1 MNNIEEMLDEL
12 LEIALQARSCQVKKW
27 KNALIEGLSGFGK
40 TSITEQWAEEKGIPL
55 VSYDLSQ
62 DVSTIYEENQFG
74 ILEPKKVEDPIVLA
88 QQLIFSR
95 LKKYKGGKDFILFL
109 DDYHRAL
116 PDNIEAIN
124 YTIDTHKI
132 VNPPTNEEIEL
143 DNLLFTVAIKTTGA
157 GIK

>member
-1 MNNIEEMLDEL
+1 MNNIEETLDEL
-12 LEIALQARSCQVKKW
+12 LEIALQAKTNGEKKW
-27 KNALIEGLSGFGK
+27 QNVMFTGLSGFAK

-74 ILEPKKVEDPIVLA
+74 ILEPKKVEDPVLLA
-88 QQLIFSR
+88 KQLIFSQ
-95 LKKYKGGKDFILFL
+95 LKKYQGGKDFILFL

-116 PDNIEAIN
+116 PDNIAAIN

-132 VNPPTNEEIEL
+132 VNPVSNEEIEL
-143 DNLLFTVAIKTTGA
+143 DNLLFTVAIKTTGL
-157 GIK
+157 